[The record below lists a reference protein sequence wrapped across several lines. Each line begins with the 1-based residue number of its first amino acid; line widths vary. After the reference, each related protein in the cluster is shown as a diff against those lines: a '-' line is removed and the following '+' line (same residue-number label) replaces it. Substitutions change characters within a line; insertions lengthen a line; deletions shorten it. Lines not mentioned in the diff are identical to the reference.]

1 MLVRADHTKEK
12 TMSNTQSISKFFAV
26 AATCILSAGAAHSDV
41 KYTQTMKMPGTTGAT
56 TASAGAPLNSTTT
69 WIKKGAQR
77 VEMSQQIGGYKWNDT
92 TITLC
97 EKRQTVRLDPALQ
110 IYTVAPLDGESS
122 ATTAAKPATAKPAAT
137 KPSTGK
143 VVMTVSVKNL
153 GEETVA
159 GRKARHYMIT
169 TRYEMSGCAGDSKM
183 NSKIEIWV
191 ADYQLPDFNCGGKPG
206 DWRGYVRASD
216 GCSITSEQKGDVA
229 AWQAAYKGLIVKMK
243 MYDEAGTKEVM
254 TQEMTALSEAKLDD
268 TMFTVPAG
276 FKQVSGKEYDDAR
289 QQAMMKGMQASMG
302 AGNSASKAGTINAA
316 DDDDSDSGTANAA
329 SADADDDAATDD
341 DSIAKQAAK
350 EAVKNQVT
358 KKKRRFGL
366 PF

>member
-1 MLVRADHTKEK
+1 
-12 TMSNTQSISKFFAV
+12 MSNIQSVCRLIAV
-26 AATCILSAGAAHSDV
+26 AATCILSTGVAHSDV

-56 TASAGAPLNSTTT
+56 TAAAAAPLNSTTT

-97 EKRQTVRLDPALQ
+97 EKRQTIRLDSDLK

-122 ATTAAKPATAKPAAT
+122 ATTANTDAKPATAKPAAA

-169 TRYEMSGCAGDSKM
+169 RATRCRAAPVTSDINSKM
-183 NSKIEIWV
+183 EIWV
-191 ADYQLPDFNCGGKPG
+191 TDYQLPDFNCGGKPG
-206 DWRGYVRASD
+206 DWRGYVRARM
-216 GCSITSEQKGDVA
+216 VA
-229 AWQAAYKGLIVKMK
+229 ASLRSKRAMSQLGRPLIKGLIVKMK
-243 MYDEAGTKEVM
+243 MYDQAGTKEVM

-268 TMFTVPAG
+268 TMFTVPL
-276 FKQVSGKEYDDAR
+276 
-289 QQAMMKGMQASMG
+289 ASSRFRPKSMTMR
-302 AGNSASKAGTINAA
+302 AS
-316 DDDDSDSGTANAA
+316 
-329 SADADDDAATDD
+329 
-341 DSIAKQAAK
+341 
-350 EAVKNQVT
+350 
-358 KKKRRFGL
+358 RR
-366 PF
+366 